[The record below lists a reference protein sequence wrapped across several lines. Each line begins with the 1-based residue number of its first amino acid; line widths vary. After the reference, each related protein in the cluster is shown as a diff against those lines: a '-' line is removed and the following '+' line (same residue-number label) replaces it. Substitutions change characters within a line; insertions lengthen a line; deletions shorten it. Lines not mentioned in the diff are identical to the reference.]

1 MHHSPDA
8 FAGYSIF
15 FIGEVSDA
23 LKAALD
29 SWGLV
34 VNTGISAPNNT
45 DFDLLIEKGDAPMTD
60 ADSFFN
66 FLSKNLPDTP
76 DIKTDINALNLLYRE
91 MPEMINEVNMLAKI
105 SLDEDLPILDAAI
118 SSEVAAIIFHKMKS
132 CLALAGYI
140 GIQSEIVAWE
150 RIWKYGSGVSSRY
163 SNWKSHK
170 DALYKRI
177 IYVSEHI

>member
-1 MHHSPDA
+1 
-8 FAGYSIF
+8 
-15 FIGEVSDA
+15 
-23 LKAALD
+23 
-29 SWGLV
+29 
-34 VNTGISAPNNT
+34 
-45 DFDLLIEKGDAPMTD
+45 
-60 ADSFFN
+60 
-66 FLSKNLPDTP
+66 
-76 DIKTDINALNLLYRE
+76 